1 MKYEESILKKL
12 NKSELIKIILDLQS
26 TENSTGNSTET
37 SIGEMYLDKILKF
50 CIRYEG
56 GEVKV
61 SLVVKVH
68 QNVLDVKWRKL
79 TPSGYGDNGIGGSY
93 DIVLD
98 KKQISEIK
106 SEGYTS
112 QNILKILKLRKNFDM
127 LATEYANQMRGRV
140 QHISA
145 EDLKIN

>member
-1 MKYEESILKKL
+1 MKYDENILKKL
-12 NKSELIKIILDLQS
+12 NKSELIKIILDSQS
-26 TENSTGNSTET
+26 TEKSIEK
-37 SIGEMYLDKILKF
+37 SIGEMYHDKILKF

-56 GEVKV
+56 GEIKV
-61 SLVVKVH
+61 SLVVKIH
-68 QNVLDVKWRKL
+68 QNILDVKWRKL

-112 QNILKILKLRKNFDM
+112 QTILKILKLRKNFDT
-127 LATEYANQMRGRV
+127 LAIAYANQMRGRV

-145 EDLKIN
+145 KDLKIN

>member
-26 TENSTGNSTET
+26 IENSTGNSTET

>member
-12 NKSELIKIILDLQS
+12 NKSELIKIILDSQS
-26 TENSTGNSTET
+26 TENSIEK
-37 SIGEMYLDKILKF
+37 SIGEMYPDKILKF
-50 CIRYEG
+50 CIRFEG

-61 SLVVKVH
+61 SLTVKVH

-79 TPSGYGDNGIGGSY
+79 TPSGYSDNGIGGSY

-112 QNILKILKLRKNFDM
+112 QIILKILKLRKNFDM
-127 LATEYANQMRGRV
+127 LAIAYANQMRGRV

>member
-12 NKSELIKIILDLQS
+12 NKSELIKIILDSQS